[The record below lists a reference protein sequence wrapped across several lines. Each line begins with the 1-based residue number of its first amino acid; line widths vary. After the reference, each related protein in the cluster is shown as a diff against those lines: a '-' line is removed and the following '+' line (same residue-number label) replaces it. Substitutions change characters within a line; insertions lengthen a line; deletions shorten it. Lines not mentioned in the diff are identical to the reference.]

1 MMQYSKARSYNDPD
15 INGIDRKDKLLKN
28 KMLDEMLVLKDKY
41 QVTMSDS
48 DKRKLSQEY
57 DKLYKFNYEINRTNE
72 KINNQGD
79 LLNLTLREIFDKL
92 VKTLILVIDDIS
104 NLDLNNIKLEEI
116 IDILT
121 KKDRQIYLG
130 VIMVIISIML
140 FFMFIT
146 K

>member
-1 MMQYSKARSYNDPD
+1 MQYSKATLYNDPD
-15 INGIDRKDKLLKN
+15 INGNDRKDKLLKN

-57 DKLYKFNYEINRTNE
+57 DKLYKFNYEINRANE
-72 KINNQGD
+72 KISNRGNF
-79 LLNLTLREIFDKL
+79 LNLTLREIFNKL
-92 VKTLILVIDDIS
+92 VKTLILVIDDFS
-104 NLDLNNIKLEEI
+104 NLDLTNIKLEEI

-121 KKDRQIYLG
+121 KKDRQIYIG
-130 VIMVIISIML
+130 VIIVIVSILL
-140 FFMFIT
+140 FFMCLT